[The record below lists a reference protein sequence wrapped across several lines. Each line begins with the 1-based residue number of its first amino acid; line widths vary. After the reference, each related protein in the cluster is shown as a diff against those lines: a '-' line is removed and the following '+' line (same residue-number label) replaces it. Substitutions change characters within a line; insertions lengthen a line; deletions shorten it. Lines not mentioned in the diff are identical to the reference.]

1 MSENWDS
8 IRAQYQGILKNL
20 LNNIDICN
28 ERYLKEGEIG
38 YMIQRDV
45 YIKELTEMKTMIKQ
59 KEKMNM
65 YKQKDSVTKR
75 QSVDKEVLFL
85 TEKKERYNE

>member
-1 MSENWDS
+1 MSKNWDS

-28 ERYLKEGEIG
+28 ERYLKEGEMG

-59 KEKMNM
+59 KEKISM
-65 YKQKDSVTKR
+65 YK
-75 QSVDKEVLFL
+75 
-85 TEKKERYNE
+85 

>member
-1 MSENWDS
+1 MSKNWDS
-8 IRAQYQGILKNL
+8 IRSQYQGILKNL

-59 KEKMNM
+59 KEKMSM

-75 QSVDKEVLFL
+75 LSVDKEVLF
-85 TEKKERYNE
+85 

>member
-59 KEKMNM
+59 KEKMSM
-65 YKQKDSVTKR
+65 YKQYDSVTKR
-75 QSVDKEVLFL
+75 LSVDKEVLF
-85 TEKKERYNE
+85 

>member
-1 MSENWDS
+1 MSKNWDS

-28 ERYLKEGEIG
+28 ERYLKEGEVG

-45 YIKELTEMKTMIKQ
+45 YIKELTEMKTMIKR
-59 KEKMNM
+59 KE
-65 YKQKDSVTKR
+65 
-75 QSVDKEVLFL
+75 
-85 TEKKERYNE
+85 NEQLHTNI

>member
-1 MSENWDS
+1 MSGNWDS

-45 YIKELTEMKTMIKQ
+45 YIKELTEMKTMIKR
-59 KEKMNM
+59 KE
-65 YKQKDSVTKR
+65 
-75 QSVDKEVLFL
+75 
-85 TEKKERYNE
+85 NEQLHTNI

>member
-38 YMIQRDV
+38 YIIQRDV
-45 YIKELTEMKTMIKQ
+45 YIKELTEMKTMIKR
-59 KEKMNM
+59 KE
-65 YKQKDSVTKR
+65 
-75 QSVDKEVLFL
+75 
-85 TEKKERYNE
+85 NEQLHTNI

>member
-8 IRAQYQGILKNL
+8 IRAKYQGILKNL

-28 ERYLKEGEIG
+28 ERYLKEGEVG

-45 YIKELTEMKTMIKQ
+45 YIKELTEMKTMIKR
-59 KEKMNM
+59 KE
-65 YKQKDSVTKR
+65 
-75 QSVDKEVLFL
+75 
-85 TEKKERYNE
+85 NEQLHTNI

>member
-45 YIKELTEMKTMIKQ
+45 YIKELTEMKTMIKR
-59 KEKMNM
+59 KE
-65 YKQKDSVTKR
+65 
-75 QSVDKEVLFL
+75 
-85 TEKKERYNE
+85 NEQLHTNI

>member
-28 ERYLKEGEIG
+28 ERYLKEGEVG

-45 YIKELTEMKTMIKQ
+45 YIKELTEMKTMIKR
-59 KEKMNM
+59 KE
-65 YKQKDSVTKR
+65 
-75 QSVDKEVLFL
+75 
-85 TEKKERYNE
+85 NEQLHTNI

>member
-1 MSENWDS
+1 MNDSWDS

-59 KEKMNM
+59 KEKG
-65 YKQKDSVTKR
+65 K
-75 QSVDKEVLFL
+75 
-85 TEKKERYNE
+85 YNNANGYPT

>member
-1 MSENWDS
+1 MSENWDN

-28 ERYLKEGEIG
+28 ERYLKEGEMG

-45 YIKELTEMKTMIKQ
+45 YIKELTEMKTMIKR
-59 KEKMNM
+59 KE
-65 YKQKDSVTKR
+65 
-75 QSVDKEVLFL
+75 
-85 TEKKERYNE
+85 NEQLHTNI

>member
-45 YIKELTEMKTMIKQ
+45 YIKELTEMKTMIKR
-59 KEKMNM
+59 KE
-65 YKQKDSVTKR
+65 
-75 QSVDKEVLFL
+75 
-85 TEKKERYNE
+85 NEQLYTNI